1 MVSSNLLFLDCTTPV
16 CTQLSC
22 LLTQGSRH
30 ILLQSPPATF
40 SCACYCT
47 SWIIFMITFSWHGMV
62 TFFPLSWYA
71 LMLVWYFFFRL
82 FTYLVNSTVLTYFYL
97 WEWLQWI
104 YNILICYVPLFPHF
118 LASLVW
124 KNSLFFF
131 FVAVVVVFKYAGV
144 PYFSFSIFGTMQLL
158 LFGVIVNN
166 LI

>member
-1 MVSSNLLFLDCTTPV
+1 MSFDPRQQTHPASITTSNFQLCMLLY
-16 CTQLSC
+16 
-22 LLTQGSRH
+22 LLNHFHDYLFMAWNGHFFSFVMICFNVGL
-30 ILLQSPPATF
+30 IL
-40 SCACYCT
+40 
-47 SWIIFMITFSWHGMV
+47 
-62 TFFPLSWYA
+62 
-71 LMLVWYFFFRL
+71 FFRL

-118 LASLVW
+118 WASLVW
-124 KNSLFFF
+124 KNSCCFFF
-131 FVAVVVVFKYAGV
+131 AVVVVFKYAGV